1 METKLEFIHRLLATV
16 ADQRENPKR
25 RKKATWRENL
35 ETVVEDVDALIPQ
48 NEAEEMELQKFGF
61 YPVEECQPFYTNK
74 KKPFYFLDNMSLV
87 DMSDTANMHHYGDF
101 TFRQIEILF
110 IMARMDNA
118 EGHFW
123 LKENLWRGSYLDAQ
137 QKRLYKNKFK
147 GHEREDWKRIQTEW
161 MRYCLN
167 LKFRDNALF
176 RRDLANLG
184 DKFPVEDGTGNNYE
198 SILFWGVILVEFNG
212 KKYYFGCNVLGKL
225 LAQLRTCNGSLPYTL
240 PEDMHLFGKPI
251 LDL

>member
-1 METKLEFIHRLLATV
+1 
-16 ADQRENPKR
+16 
-25 RKKATWRENL
+25 
-35 ETVVEDVDALIPQ
+35 
-48 NEAEEMELQKFGF
+48 
-61 YPVEECQPFYTNK
+61 
-74 KKPFYFLDNMSLV
+74 
-87 DMSDTANMHHYGDF
+87 
-101 TFRQIEILF
+101 
-110 IMARMDNA
+110 MARMDNA

-198 SILFWGVILVEFNG
+198 SILFWGVILVELNG

-225 LAQLRTCNGSLPYTL
+225 LAQLRACNGSLPYTL
-240 PEDMHLFGKPI
+240 PEDMQLFGKPI